1 MDFYN
6 RKGLH
11 SPIPALFYKDRGQG
25 QVNVSALQ
33 ELAENALWTP
43 SQGAALL
50 HAGLGSCPGVPT
62 EAGSG
67 TGRRKGHDSLGM
79 RSLRRVTAAHGR
91 LEWTGAGT
99 GMPAWLTAPHLCS
112 SSMALW
118 QLRRL
123 FWGRRALMEASPW
136 KPEPGL
142 ASRACDLGSCPGPRA
157 WFNTLPSPF
166 WNAGPC
172 VFTSLLFAFLQLMLP
187 VPPQAGCTLGF
198 QEERT
203 VVPLSVARLFGRPG
217 AGRRELLG
225 FVLAPGLVLCWGLE
239 RPPWPRLYQRRGG
252 VSRKHQEMQMPGP
265 AQPSNAGR
273 ASLPLLGV
281 GSTSSFMG
289 SARRASQ
296 VA

>member
-1 MDFYN
+1 M
-6 RKGLH
+6 
-11 SPIPALFYKDRGQG
+11 
-25 QVNVSALQ
+25 NVSALQ

-67 TGRRKGHDSLGM
+67 TGCRKGPDSLGM

-225 FVLAPGLVLCWGLE
+225 VLSLLPAWFCAGGWRDHRGRDYIREEEELVGNIRRCRCQVQPSPAMQDGHHYPCWGLGAL
-239 RPPWPRLYQRRGG
+239 PRLWGQLGG
-252 VSRKHQEMQMPGP
+252 
-265 AQPSNAGR
+265 
-273 ASLPLLGV
+273 LP
-281 GSTSSFMG
+281 
-289 SARRASQ
+289 RWRE
-296 VA
+296 